1 MDKIMHFVASCTAAN
16 HAATF
21 QTMNIY

>member
-1 MDKIMHFVASCTAAN
+1 LQVAAN

>member
-1 MDKIMHFVASCTAAN
+1 MHFVTSCTAAN